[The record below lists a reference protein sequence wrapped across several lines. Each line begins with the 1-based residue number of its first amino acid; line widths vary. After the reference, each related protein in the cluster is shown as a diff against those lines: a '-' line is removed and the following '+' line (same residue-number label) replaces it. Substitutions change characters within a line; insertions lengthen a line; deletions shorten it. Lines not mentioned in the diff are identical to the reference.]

1 MRKEVILVKTSTGT
15 FSENYMV
22 QTVGDSKVFGGKKRS
37 SILEQNLQLKGL
49 KLVFLATGQN
59 S

>member
-22 QTVGDSKVFGGKKRS
+22 QTVGDSMVSGGKKRS
-37 SILEQNLQLKGL
+37 SILEQTCSLK
-49 KLVFLATGQN
+49 V
-59 S
+59 

>member
-22 QTVGDSKVFGGKKRS
+22 QTVGDSEVFGGKKGHPYLS
-37 SILEQNLQLKGL
+37 KP
-49 KLVFLATGQN
+49 AA
-59 S
+59 